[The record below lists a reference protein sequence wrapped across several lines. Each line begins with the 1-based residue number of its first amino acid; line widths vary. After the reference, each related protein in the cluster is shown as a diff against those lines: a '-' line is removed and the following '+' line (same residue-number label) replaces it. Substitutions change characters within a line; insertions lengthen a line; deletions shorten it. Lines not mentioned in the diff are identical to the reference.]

1 MGTPSIQYIQSSGG
15 DATSLNAAALLV
27 STATNTDW
35 ILRYNEAMEDNTGC
49 TINRTLGAGS
59 TLTIDVA
66 DAYKHRGRFGVGA
79 RLVYNSGSA
88 DQAILVGGQP
98 FTMKDLEIRYTGSA
112 TGNGYTL
119 ANSGP
124 QNTKHFHRLLMKAD
138 TNGAGTARVGIGAAG
153 VWNFYN
159 CALITD
165 MSAHS
170 SKDCNGFQMFSGTIN
185 CYSCTSIIQLA
196 TSRTGHAFVSCN
208 VANCIA
214 GRGGAPAG
222 SAYSSCAAIGD
233 GYNLSTDNTAV
244 GTYNYQNVTLSDILR
259 NMTAGSEDIRLKD
272 RNPGTNYSGA
282 DLSGTIGDGM
292 GIEAFD
298 GFERTDHLI
307 GCSYPP
313 NSPVIT
319 TTTLP
324 SGETGVEY
332 TETIE
337 GDYDIETEF
346 TLQSGTLPD
355 GLTLETHGTL
365 HGTPTVADT
374 FNFTVRATDAYGQH
388 DDQSFEVEIA
398 DGGGGSTSGRTFSR
412 TFGLRVFGAGPGG
425 RAFG

>member
-88 DQAILVGGQP
+88 DQAVLTGEQP

-112 TGNGYTL
+112 TGYGYTL
-119 ANSGP
+119 SNSGP

-170 SKDCNGFQMFSGTIN
+170 SKNCNGFQKFGGTIN
-185 CYSCTSIIQLA
+185 CYNCTSILQLA
-196 TSRTGHAFVSCN
+196 TSRTGQAFSSCE
-208 VANCIA
+208 VANCIG
-214 GRGGAPAG
+214 GRGSANAG
-222 SAYSSCAAIGD
+222 SAYVSCAAIGD
-233 GYNLSTDNTAV
+233 GYNLSSDNTAV
-244 GTYNYQNVTLSDILR
+244 GTYNYQSVTLSTILR
-259 NMTAGSEDIRLKD
+259 SATAGSEDIRLKD

-298 GFERTDHLI
+298 GFERIDYLI

-319 TTTLP
+319 TATLP
-324 SGETGVEY
+324 GGTVGVAY
-332 TETIE
+332 TETVE
-337 GDYDIETEF
+337 GDYDIETAF
-346 TLQSGTLPD
+346 TLQSGALPN
-355 GLTLETHGTL
+355 GLVLETHGTL
-365 HGTPTVADT
+365 HGTPTVAGT
-374 FNFTVRATDAYGQH
+374 FTFTVRATDAYGQY
-388 DDQSFEVEIA
+388 DDQAFEVEIA
-398 DGGGGSTSGRTFSR
+398 S
-412 TFGLRVFGAGPGG
+412 GAGPGTQG
-425 RAFG
+425 GAGDTGFGLNFGMS